1 VRPLGKYL
9 LLEIPGWLGA
19 SLVLYFAHRSWGLS
33 SGLAWVLL
41 AVWIGKDFA
50 LYPALRGALAD
61 DGNVMPSDLLIGA
74 AGVVTRSL
82 DREGYV
88 RVGAELWRARL
99 EGGAAAAEIRQGTRV
114 RVTALQDL
122 TLSVEAVSDKSP
134 ER

>member
-1 VRPLGKYL
+1 MRPLGKYL

-88 RVGAELWRARL
+88 RVGAELWRAELAR
-99 EGGAAAAEIRQGTRV
+99 GAPSLGVGSEV
-114 RVTALQDL
+114 RVCEVRGL
-122 TLSVEAVSDKSP
+122 TLVVEPVASGETRS
-134 ER
+134 